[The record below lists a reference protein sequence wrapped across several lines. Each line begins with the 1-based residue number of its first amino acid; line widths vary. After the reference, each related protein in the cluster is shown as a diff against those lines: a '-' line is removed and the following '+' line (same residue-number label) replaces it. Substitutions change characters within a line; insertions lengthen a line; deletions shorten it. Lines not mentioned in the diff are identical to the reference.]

1 MTLVLRTCKILQRD
15 WNMESERVYKKM
27 FDIFIPFNLYNYQ
40 VVHAKVNLQF
50 SYPPQYYREIWHYKD
65 ANIELIRQVIDGFN
79 WQKTIFNKIVNEK
92 VDS

>member
-1 MTLVLRTCKILQRD
+1 
-15 WNMESERVYKKM
+15 M